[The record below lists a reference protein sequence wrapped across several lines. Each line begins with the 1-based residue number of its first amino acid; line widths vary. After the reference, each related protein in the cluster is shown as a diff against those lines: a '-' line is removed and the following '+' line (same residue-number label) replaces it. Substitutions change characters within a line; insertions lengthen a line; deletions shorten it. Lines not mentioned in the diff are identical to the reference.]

1 MKVHPGSLALGAVGL
16 VVGVLAVGALR
27 EATLSTHEAI
37 APDSEV
43 EVVVS
48 ASTRGGEPGQTLV
61 EMVDAQLRTCR
72 LEVNSDV
79 VGEVEALGDGRF
91 RATLAPAMD
100 ETNKRQFRGC
110 VEDWQIDHVSLNV
123 VTLENAT

>member
-1 MKVHPGSLALGAVGL
+1 M
-16 VVGVLAVGALR
+16 
-27 EATLSTHEAI
+27 TLSTHEPI

-61 EMVDAQLRTCR
+61 EMVDAQLHTCR

-79 VGEVEALGDGRF
+79 IGEVESLGDGQF

-100 ETNKRQFRGC
+100 ETNRRQFRGC
-110 VEDWQIDHVSLNV
+110 VEDWQIDHVSLNIV
-123 VTLENAT
+123 SLDNMR